1 MAEPSDQLPFNRFN
15 FHTFLLVSTIY
26 QFVINLLM
34 VSLGI
39 NVKWSFSVLLCFDSE
54 LVIIFL
60 KFLYDQDPVRQLLE
74 LSEVDSSVE
83 VDL

>member
-15 FHTFLLVSTIY
+15 FHTFFIFSTS
-26 QFVINLLM
+26 INLFINLQM
-34 VSLGI
+34 VSVGS
-39 NVKWSFSVLLCFDSE
+39 NAKWSCSVLLCFDSE

>member
-1 MAEPSDQLPFNRFN
+1 M
-15 FHTFLLVSTIY
+15 
-26 QFVINLLM
+26 
-34 VSLGI
+34 
-39 NVKWSFSVLLCFDSE
+39 LLCFDSE

-74 LSEVDSSVE
+74 ISEGDSSVE